1 MVITEVRSVLEET
14 RKELLND
21 NFALNVQI
29 TNYGRSLP
37 SLDSAREIVETLR
50 AIIFPGY
57 FGKATKSIAL
67 TYLTDGG
74 LDELYDLLY
83 AQIRNALL
91 FDKTRL
97 GEDTTELARELALRF
112 VERLP
117 EIRRLLYTDVEATY
131 SADPAA
137 KNYEEIIFCY
147 PTIRAMINHR
157 LAHALLELGVPLLPR
172 IVSELAHSETGIDIH
187 PGATIGEYFC
197 IDHGTGVVI
206 GETAIIGNHVRLY
219 QGVTLGAKRFSL
231 DENGNPVKDEPRHPI
246 IEDNV
251 VIYSNANILGRIT
264 IGKNSIIGGNVWVTH
279 SVPANSKLTQAKAL
293 YEQFS
298 DGLGI

>member
-1 MVITEVRSVLEET
+1 MVVSDARSVLEET
-14 RKELLND
+14 RRELLQN
-21 NFALNVQI
+21 NFALNAHI
-29 TNYGRSLP
+29 TNYGRALP
-37 SLDSAREIVETLR
+37 SLDSLKAIVETLR

-57 FGKATKSIAL
+57 FGGSTHAVTL
-67 TYLTDGG
+67 TYMTDGG
-74 LDELYDLLY
+74 LDEFYDLIY
-83 AQIRNALL
+83 TQIRNALL
-91 FDKTRL
+91 FDRDRAP
-97 GEDTTELARELALRF
+97 GDVAEVARELALSF
-112 VERLP
+112 IERLP

-131 SADPAA
+131 TSDPAA

-157 LAHALLELGVPLLPR
+157 MAHALLELGVPLLPR
-172 IVSELAHSETGIDIH
+172 IIAELAHSETGIDIH
-187 PGATIGEYFC
+187 PGAQIGEYFS

-206 GETAIIGNHVRLY
+206 GETAIIGNRVKLY

-231 DENGNPVKDEPRHPI
+231 DEDGNPIKDEPRHPI

-279 SVPANSKLTQAKAL
+279 NVPPNSKLTQAKAL

>member
-1 MVITEVRSVLEET
+1 MVITDVRAVLEET
-14 RKELLND
+14 RKELLHN
-21 NFALNVQI
+21 NFALNVHI
-29 TNYGRSLP
+29 TNYGRALP
-37 SLDSAREIVETLR
+37 SLESVKEIVETLR
-50 AIIFPGY
+50 AIVFPGY
-57 FGKATKSIAL
+57 FGASSHAVTL
-67 TYLTDGG
+67 TYMTDGG
-74 LDELYDLLY
+74 LDEFYDLLY
-83 AQIRNALL
+83 KQIRNSLL
-91 FDKTRL
+91 FDKDL
-97 GEDTTELARELALRF
+97 LPVDVSELAREYALRF
-112 VERLP
+112 VERIP
-117 EIRRLLYTDVEATY
+117 EVRRLLYTDVEATY

-157 LAHALLELGVPLLPR
+157 MAHALLGLGVPLLPR
-172 IVSELAHSETGIDIH
+172 IISELAHSETGIDIH
-187 PGATIGEYFC
+187 PGARIGEYFC

-231 DENGNPVKDEPRHPI
+231 DEHGNPIKDEPRHPI
-246 IEDNV
+246 IEDGV

-279 SVPANSKLTQAKAL
+279 NVPANSKLTQAKAL

>member
-1 MVITEVRSVLEET
+1 MVVSEIRSILEDT
-14 RKELLND
+14 RKELLHN
-21 NFALNVQI
+21 NFALNVHI
-29 TNYGRSLP
+29 TNYGRALP
-37 SLDSAREIVETLR
+37 SLDSVKEIVEALR
-50 AIIFPGY
+50 AIVFPGY
-57 FGKATKSIAL
+57 FGGTSRSVTL
-67 TYLTDGG
+67 TYMTDGG
-74 LDELYDLLY
+74 LDDFYDLLHE
-83 AQIRNALL
+83 QVRNALL
-91 FDKTRL
+91 YDRNVVAA
-97 GEDTTELARELALRF
+97 DTGELAREQTLSFISRI
-112 VERLP
+112 P

-131 SADPAA
+131 GADPAA

-147 PTIRAMINHR
+147 PTIRAMINYR
-157 LAHALLELGVPLLPR
+157 MAHALLDLGVPLLPR
-172 IVSELAHSETGIDIH
+172 IISELAHSETGIDIH
-187 PGATIGEYFC
+187 PGGTIGEFFC

-206 GETAIIGNHVRLY
+206 GETAIIGNNVRLY
-219 QGVTLGAKRFSL
+219 QGVTLGAKRFTL
-231 DENGNPVKDEPRHPI
+231 DENGHPKKDEPRHPI

>member
-1 MVITEVRSVLEET
+1 MPVTEIRSALEET
-14 RKELLND
+14 RHELLQN
-21 NFALNVQI
+21 NFSLNAHI
-29 TNYGRSLP
+29 TNYGRALP
-37 SLDSAREIVETLR
+37 SLKSAREIVDTMR

-57 FGKATKSIAL
+57 FGASNHAVTL

-74 LDELYDLLY
+74 LDEFYDLVY
-83 AQIRNALL
+83 AQIRNSLL
-91 FDKTRL
+91 FDKNRAP
-97 GEDTTELARELALRF
+97 GDIAESARELALRF
-112 VERLP
+112 IEGLP

-131 SADPAA
+131 TADPAA

-157 LAHALLELGVPLLPR
+157 MAHALLRLGVPLLPR

-231 DENGNPVKDEPRHPI
+231 DENGNPIKDEPRHPI

-279 SVPANSKLTQAKAL
+279 NVPPNSKLTQAKAL